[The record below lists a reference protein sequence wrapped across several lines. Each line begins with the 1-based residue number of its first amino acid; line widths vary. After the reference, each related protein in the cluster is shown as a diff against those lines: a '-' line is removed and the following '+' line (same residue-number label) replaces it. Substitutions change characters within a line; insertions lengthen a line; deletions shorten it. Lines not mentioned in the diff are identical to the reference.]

1 MEMVLVW
8 VETGHPNLIGSICAW
23 SKNGPQNRGTA
34 GDSLGAWGL
43 TKGASY
49 KERGREGA
57 PESSHGLKP
66 QAFSGVITMR
76 ISCVRSGPASIPRP

>member
-1 MEMVLVW
+1 MLVW
-8 VETGHPNLIGSICAW
+8 VETGHLNLIGSIRAW
-23 SKNGPQNRGTA
+23 SKTGPQNRGYS
-34 GDSLGAWGL
+34 GDPLGAWGL

-66 QAFSGVITMR
+66 QAFSAVITMR